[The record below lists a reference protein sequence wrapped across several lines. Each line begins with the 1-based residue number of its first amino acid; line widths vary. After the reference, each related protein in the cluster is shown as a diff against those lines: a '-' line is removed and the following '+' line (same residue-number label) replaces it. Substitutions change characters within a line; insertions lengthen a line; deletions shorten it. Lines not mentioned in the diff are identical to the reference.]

1 METRIRKNEFLVI
14 DTDVD
19 KCWSGTDTK
28 KLYESNLKKQPKNWY
43 YRNNNV
49 RYTINS
55 NGYRTYEFK
64 DINWKNSVIIFG
76 CSQVFGIGLDDEYT
90 ISNQLSK
97 LIKCPVI
104 NMGMGGSSMMF
115 AFHNSIILRDGYPM
129 PKAVVNLWT
138 EYHRCAYYNRHSVEF
153 YGSWNL
159 KLNNFMDLW
168 NKNDH
173 NSKVHALL
181 MQKSSHIM
189 WNNTKYCE
197 LSFVKE
203 TANLLK
209 INHLPMLDTARDLG
223 HAGIETAKQTA
234 EIIARKLSL

>member
-1 METRIRKNEFLVI
+1 MKFFNKISLSTMETRIRKNEFLVI

-104 NMGMGGSSMMF
+104 NMGMGG
-115 AFHNSIILRDGYPM
+115 
-129 PKAVVNLWT
+129 VVNDV
-138 EYHRCAYYNRHSVEF
+138 CIS
-153 YGSWNL
+153 
-159 KLNNFMDLW
+159 
-168 NKNDH
+168 
-173 NSKVHALL
+173 
-181 MQKSSHIM
+181 
-189 WNNTKYCE
+189 
-197 LSFVKE
+197 
-203 TANLLK
+203 
-209 INHLPMLDTARDLG
+209 
-223 HAGIETAKQTA
+223 
-234 EIIARKLSL
+234 